1 MSINVGSAIAYLTL
15 DRSGFTSGIKSAGA
29 DLKNFVTGSEGAKQR
44 IKSLGNS
51 ISSVGSAMAM
61 PSTDAGG
68 FLGMATKTAMD
79 YEAQMSKVKAI
90 SNATGEDMEKLS
102 KLARDMGASTKF
114 SAKESGEALEYMAMA
129 GWKTDQMME
138 GLPGILN
145 LAAAAGEDLGTTS
158 DIVTDA
164 LTGFGL
170 TAKDSGHF
178 ADVLASASSNAN
190 TNVSLLGESF
200 KYVAPVAGALKYS
213 AEDTSLALGLMANA
227 GIKGSSS
234 GTSLRAA
241 LTNMVK
247 PTDAMAEVMD
257 QYGIS
262 LTNTDG
268 SMKSLKEVMDT
279 LRDKMGG
286 LDEQTKASAAATLFG
301 KEAMSGMLSIIN
313 ASDADYNNLYN
324 NLTNADGAAKKMAD
338 TMQDNLKGQLT
349 TLNSAF
355 EELQISLATAVVP
368 MLNKLVSILIALI
381 NKFNALPQ
389 PVKSAIGMIIGG
401 IALLSPA
408 FLILGKLV
416 NTIGTVVGV
425 FSKLKTAANIFK
437 LLPMIISSPVSRIIL
452 IIGAII
458 FVVYE
463 VIKHWDSLKSY
474 FGNFFAWLKNI
485 FSGFWEWLKTF
496 FSKWGPT
503 ILTIIAPFLG
513 IPLLIIQHWDKVKE
527 AFTFLF
533 EHLKTICT
541 KIGTFFS
548 NAIEFWKGIWNGF
561 KDFMGSIGD
570 WIVDG
575 LLGGLKRGMGKIKEG
590 ASNMANGVKDTFKKL
605 LGINSPSRVFKGY
618 GVNIGEGLIEGMDS
632 HESAVNGKFE
642 GVSNKIKKL
651 GNVKPNFNLSDTG
664 LSGDYIGS
672 SNIANS
678 SAKQL
683 NFTPNITMQVSI
695 ADTGAKGTAQ
705 LTSELKGMAQ
715 NAFKN
720 SMVNEFMADALRL

>member
-15 DRSGFTSGIKSAGA
+15 DRSSFTNGIKSAGE
-29 DLKNFVTGSEGAKQR
+29 DLKNFVSGSNSAEDS
-44 IKSLGNS
+44 IKLLRNS
-51 ISSVGSAMAM
+51 MKSVGSAMAM
-61 PSTDAGG
+61 PSTKAGD
-68 FLGMATKTAMD
+68 FLAVATNTAMGF
-79 YEAQMSKVKAI
+79 EEQMSKVKAI
-90 SNATGEDMEKLS
+90 SGATGDDMVKLS
-102 KLARDMGASTKF
+102 TLSRDMGVSTKF
-114 SAKESGEALEYMAMA
+114 SAKESGKALEYMAMA

-145 LAAAAGEDLGTTS
+145 LAAAAGGDLGKTS

-178 ADVLASASSNAN
+178 ADVLASASSNAK

-213 AEDTSLALGLMANA
+213 VEDTSLALGLMANS

-234 GTSLRAA
+234 GTALRAA
-241 LTNMVK
+241 LTNMVE
-247 PTDAMAEVMD
+247 PTDNMANVMD

-279 LRDKMGG
+279 LRNKMGG
-286 LDEQTKASAAATLFG
+286 LDEQTKKSAAATLFG
-301 KEAMSGMLSIIN
+301 KEAMSGMLSVIN
-313 ASDADYNNLYN
+313 ASDADYNKLYE
-324 NLTNADGAAKKMAD
+324 NLTNADGAAKKTAD
-338 TMQDNLKGQLT
+338 TMQDNLKGKLT

-368 MLNKLVSILIALI
+368 MLNKLVSILITLI

-401 IALLSPA
+401 IALFSPA

-437 LLPMIISSPVSRIIL
+437 LLPMIMSPPVSGIIL

-458 FVVYE
+458 LVVYE
-463 VIKHWDSLKSY
+463 VIKHWDNLKSY
-474 FGNFFAWLKNI
+474 FGNFWAWVKNI
-485 FSGFWEWLKTF
+485 FSSFWEWLKTF

-632 HESAVNGKFE
+632 HESAINGKFE

-651 GNVKPNFNLSDTG
+651 GNIKPNFNLNNTG

-683 NFTPNITMQVSI
+683 NFTPNINMQVHI

-705 LTSELKGMAQ
+705 LTSELKSMAQ

>member
-15 DRSGFTSGIKSAGA
+15 DKSSFTNGIKSAGS
-29 DLKNFVTGSEGAKQR
+29 DLKNFVSGSNSAEDS

-51 ISSVGSAMAM
+51 MTSAGSAMAM
-61 PSTDAGG
+61 PSIAAGG
-68 FLGMATKTAMD
+68 FLAVATNTAMGF
-79 YEAQMSKVKAI
+79 EEQMSKVKAI
-90 SNATGEDMEKLS
+90 SGATGDDMVKLS
-102 KLARDMGASTKF
+102 TLSRDMGASTKF

-234 GTSLRAA
+234 GTALRAA

-247 PTDAMAEVMD
+247 PTDNMADVMD

-313 ASDADYNNLYN
+313 ASDADYNKLYD
-324 NLTNADGAAKKMAD
+324 NLTNADGASKKMAD

-437 LLPMIISSPVSRIIL
+437 LLPMIMNPPVL
-452 IIGAII
+452 MIIGII
-458 FVVYE
+458 GGIAVVVYE
-463 VIKHWDSLKSY
+463 VIKHWDNLKSY
-474 FGNFFAWLKNI
+474 FGNFWAWVKSV
-485 FSGFWEWLKTF
+485 FSSFWEWLKSF

-533 EHLKTICT
+533 EHLKTVCT

-561 KDFMGSIGD
+561 KDFMGNIGD

-590 ASNMANGVKDTFKKL
+590 ASNMANGVKNTFKKL

-632 HESAVNGKFE
+632 HESAINGKFE
-642 GVSNKIKKL
+642 GVSDKIKKL

-683 NFTPNITMQVSI
+683 NFTPNINMQVHI

-705 LTSELKGMAQ
+705 LTSELKGMAK